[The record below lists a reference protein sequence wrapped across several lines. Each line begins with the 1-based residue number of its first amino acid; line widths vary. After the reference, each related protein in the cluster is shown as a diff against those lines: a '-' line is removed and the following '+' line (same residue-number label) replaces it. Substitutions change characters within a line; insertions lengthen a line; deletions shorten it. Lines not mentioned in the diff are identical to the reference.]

1 GCQPAGLA
9 DSQRSPDSS
18 LISKPTAR
26 RFAFTVSFFKRPI
39 SLPNLGR
46 FYSIAPAAELDAL
59 PTRSRRPPTPHVMNA
74 LLITLIVT
82 LPIIGVSVLIWLWV
96 RRSPTP
102 AVAARRRMLL
112 YSLWIAF
119 GITGWLRGP
128 IARSHVYRSV
138 VGISTVAFANDSGT
152 PLHEVEVMMRA
163 ADGGTHTYRF
173 SSLRAGRRER
183 LAVRTSDLVL

>member
-1 GCQPAGLA
+1 
-9 DSQRSPDSS
+9 
-18 LISKPTAR
+18 
-26 RFAFTVSFFKRPI
+26 
-39 SLPNLGR
+39 
-46 FYSIAPAAELDAL
+46 
-59 PTRSRRPPTPHVMNA
+59 
-74 LLITLIVT
+74 
-82 LPIIGVSVLIWLWV
+82 
-96 RRSPTP
+96 
-102 AVAARRRMLL
+102 MLL

-183 LAVRTSDLVL
+183 LAVRTSDLVLERVACLKGTQQLSYTDGGIATRGEVLLVRLDSAGRFTTSHE